1 MQHLILID
9 KEAITAPTSKMIK
22 RDEFMKIRPKDMPRQ
37 MAYIFKPKK
46 PIAIDRDL
54 AVFLMEKYKGKFEL
68 VDTVYKEEKAKK
80 KVVSEPI
87 KKVEKEQPEPEAK
100 EEVKEAPFTTV
111 YDSKKHFELVQIA
124 KGRGIKSFGI
134 KRPDLIKKLIESD
147 LK

>member
-22 RDEFMKIRPKDMPRQ
+22 RDEFMRIRPKDIPRQ
-37 MAYIFKPKK
+37 MAYVFKPKK

-54 AVFLMEKYKGKFEL
+54 ALFLMEKYKGKFEL
-68 VDTVYKEEKAKK
+68 VDTIYKEEKTKK
-80 KVVSEPI
+80 KVATEPM
-87 KKVEKEQPEPEAK
+87 KKVEEKPVPE
-100 EEVKEAPFTTV
+100 VPFTTV

-147 LK
+147 LKGN

>member
-22 RDEFMKIRPKDMPRQ
+22 RDEFMRIRPKDIPRQ
-37 MAYIFKPKK
+37 MAYVFKPKK

-68 VDTVYKEEKAKK
+68 VNTIYKEEKTKK
-80 KVVSEPI
+80 KVATEPT
-87 KKVEKEQPEPEAK
+87 KKVEKKPVPE
-100 EEVKEAPFTTV
+100 VPFTTV

-147 LK
+147 LKGN

>member
-100 EEVKEAPFTTV
+100 EEVK
-111 YDSKKHFELVQIA
+111 
-124 KGRGIKSFGI
+124 
-134 KRPDLIKKLIESD
+134 
-147 LK
+147 